1 MGVVYMK
8 ATNIH
13 PLVICARLPFT
24 TTRYPTRHCSKI
36 SGAPAVSLPPYAR
49 FARNEVQLAKNYPC
63 EEHFMSRTSP
73 ILKGPEHSH
82 SYSPTQ
88 KGYLRLFSLT
98 KSKPAVQF
106 QPIIRINPLYLD
118 FPIIF
123 QESRYS
129 NTTYNYNKQ
138 FPFRY
143 LANVSG

>member
-73 ILKGPEHSH
+73 ILKGPEHRDGRVKPFFESSRVRVISKYFRVESSRVIGVSESSQVESNIFFH
-82 SYSPTQ
+82 YFI
-88 KGYLRLFSLT
+88 FSL
-98 KSKPAVQF
+98 
-106 QPIIRINPLYLD
+106 
-118 FPIIF
+118 
-123 QESRYS
+123 
-129 NTTYNYNKQ
+129 
-138 FPFRY
+138 FR
-143 LANVSG
+143 